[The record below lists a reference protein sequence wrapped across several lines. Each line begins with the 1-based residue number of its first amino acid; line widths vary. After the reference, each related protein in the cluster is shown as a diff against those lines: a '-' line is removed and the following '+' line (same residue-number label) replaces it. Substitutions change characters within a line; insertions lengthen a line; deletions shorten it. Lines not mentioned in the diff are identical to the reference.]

1 MAFSD
6 FSKVENRI
14 SLFLYS
20 YLYQADPKF
29 YIPKYYTTKKRWKT
43 FMNYVSLTNQSIEE
57 KRGSL
62 EQYNATFDRLDPAS
76 GALFCLALVPY
87 L

>member
-1 MAFSD
+1 
-6 FSKVENRI
+6 
-14 SLFLYS
+14 
-20 YLYQADPKF
+20 
-29 YIPKYYTTKKRWKT
+29 
-43 FMNYVSLTNQSIEE
+43 MNYMSLTNQSIEE

-87 L
+87 HTLGVLPKFPFKLTQSIQGALRKSCNFDSKLFQILIF